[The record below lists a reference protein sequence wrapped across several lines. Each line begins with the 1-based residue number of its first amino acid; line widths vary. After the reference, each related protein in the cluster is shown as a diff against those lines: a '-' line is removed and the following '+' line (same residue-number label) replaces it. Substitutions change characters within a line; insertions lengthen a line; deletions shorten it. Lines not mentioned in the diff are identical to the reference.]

1 MKHTGFSRTERR
13 RAGHRGG
20 DTRYGDR
27 PGRGTGDGVPSG
39 AVTRTEDESVR
50 TVVVAV
56 AANLLVAVAKGVAAA
71 LTGSAAI
78 LAETTHSIADT
89 GNEVLLYVGVRRG
102 LRPTDNRHPLGYGQA
117 RFVWSLLAAVGIFV
131 VGGLFAIY
139 DGVQSLRHPEP
150 VANVAVGV
158 AVLLVSAGLEGLSWR
173 TAHRQLRAEASA
185 RHLDLGEHVVS
196 SSDPLP
202 STVFLEDSA
211 ALVGLALAL
220 AALLLH
226 LVTGSAVW
234 DGVASLLI
242 GLLLIVVAVVLARR
256 SGALLIDEAA
266 PVDVREGLRQMVA
279 AEPWVDEVAE
289 LTAVYVGP
297 RHLLVLAD
305 VVPVEGADLLG
316 GVGRL
321 RRRLLALPQV
331 AAVRSRRSSGRAELT
346 SPTAGIPGGCLRAA

>member
-1 MKHTGFSRTERR
+1 
-13 RAGHRGG
+13 
-20 DTRYGDR
+20 
-27 PGRGTGDGVPSG
+27 
-39 AVTRTEDESVR
+39 VTRTEDASVR

-71 LTGSAAI
+71 LTGSAAM
-78 LAETTHSIADT
+78 LAEATHSIADT

-102 LRPTDNRHPLGYGQA
+102 LRPADDRHPLGYGQA
-117 RFVWSLLAAVGIFV
+117 RFFWSLLAAIGIFV
-131 VGGLFAIY
+131 VGGMFAIY

-150 VANVAVGV
+150 VTNVAVGV

-185 RHLDLGEHVVS
+185 RHLDLGEHVAT
-196 SSDPLP
+196 SSDPMP

-226 LVTGSAVW
+226 LLTGSALW
-234 DGVASLLI
+234 DAAASLLI
-242 GLLLIVVAVVLARR
+242 GLLLIVVAFVLARR

-266 PVDVREGLRQMVA
+266 PADVREGLRQAVA
-279 AEPWVDEVAE
+279 AEPWVAEVAE

-297 RHLLVLAD
+297 GHLLVLAD

-321 RRRLLALPQV
+321 RRRLLALPTV
-331 AAVRSRRSSGRAELT
+331 AAVELT
-346 SPTAGIPGGCLRAA
+346 PVERAS